1 MTQQIYEK
9 YVDFKN
15 YQTPVLSAKHIQQF
29 NFDFWIP
36 SDCSSLDTVLELGC
50 GTGQFLHYLKHK
62 NVQEFLG
69 IDQDPNLKEFIPKE
83 VANNFKIQKIEEFLK
98 EKSWQKY
105 FSKIVLFD
113 VLEHFSYSE
122 GEDLLKA
129 IKPLLTDNG
138 KVILKTPNMSSPWG
152 GQYQFGDL
160 THLAAYTPSSI
171 RQLAILA
178 GYQIPNIHPQMSG
191 SPIRRIA
198 DPMIHKIL
206 SKLLMTPPEIWTANF
221 ITILEKQAST

>member
-36 SDCSSLDTVLELGC
+36 SDCSSMDTVLELGC
-50 GTGQFLHYLKHK
+50 GTGQFLSYLKHK

-83 VANNFKIQKIEEFLK
+83 VANNFKIQNIEEFLR
-98 EKSWQKY
+98 EKSWQKH

-122 GEDLLKA
+122 GENLLKA
-129 IKPLLTDNG
+129 IKQLLTDNG
-138 KVILKTPNMSSPWG
+138 KIILKTPNMSSPWG

-160 THLAAYTPSSI
+160 THLAAYTPSSM
-171 RQLAILA
+171 RQLAIVA
-178 GYQIPNIHPQMSG
+178 GYQVTNIHPQMSG
-191 SPIRRIA
+191 SPIRRIT
-198 DPMIHKIL
+198 DPIIHKIL

-221 ITILEKQAST
+221 ITILEKQD

>member
-15 YQTPVLSAKHIQQF
+15 YQTPGLSAKHIQQF

-83 VANNFKIQKIEEFLK
+83 VANNFKIQNIEEFLR
-98 EKSWQKY
+98 EK
-105 FSKIVLFD
+105 
-113 VLEHFSYSE
+113 
-122 GEDLLKA
+122 A
-129 IKPLLTDNG
+129 G
-138 KVILKTPNMSSPWG
+138 K
-152 GQYQFGDL
+152 
-160 THLAAYTPSSI
+160 
-171 RQLAILA
+171 
-178 GYQIPNIHPQMSG
+178 NIF
-191 SPIRRIA
+191 R
-198 DPMIHKIL
+198 K
-206 SKLLMTPPEIWTANF
+206 
-221 ITILEKQAST
+221 

>member
-50 GTGQFLHYLKHK
+50 GTGQFLNYLKHK

-83 VANNFKIQKIEEFLK
+83 VANNFKIQKIEKFLR
-98 EKSWQKY
+98 EKSWQKH

-113 VLEHFSYSE
+113 VLEHFSV
-122 GEDLLKA
+122 EDGANLLST
-129 IKPLLTDNG
+129 IKSHLTSDG
-138 KVILKTPNMSSPWG
+138 QIIIRVPNMSSPWG
-152 GQYQFGDL
+152 GQYQYGDL
-160 THLAAYTPSSI
+160 THKAAYTPGSM
-171 RQLAILA
+171 RQLAGSLGLFCSAVYPQKRGSRSRNLLQNILQ
-178 GYQIPNIHPQMSG
+178 GTLNKMLV
-191 SPIRRIA
+191 
-198 DPMIHKIL
+198 D
-206 SKLLMTPPEIWTANF
+206 PPEIWSANF
-221 ITILEKQAST
+221 IAILEVRED